1 LEVRSAH
8 NRATLSSDLCRK
20 PCLPRFTGALIR
32 QLEKIIY
39 KKPPVKIL
47 RNMCLNYDHAVSG
60 GFVVLPGNP
69 LAIMEDYS
77 ISWDRKNIDWA
88 VVCPG
93 DESQGLM
100 EIVGHSRSSY
110 LKLKVE

>member
-1 LEVRSAH
+1 
-8 NRATLSSDLCRK
+8 
-20 PCLPRFTGALIR
+20 
-32 QLEKIIY
+32 
-39 KKPPVKIL
+39 
-47 RNMCLNYDHAVSG
+47 
-60 GFVVLPGNP
+60 
-69 LAIMEDYS
+69 MEDYS